1 MYMRN
6 THGACELHHR
16 PCRLLTGELFCI
28 STENHQEQFFLEEQ
42 HVVEQS
48 TSKTNDTTEPGET
61 AIMLGWEVL
70 EADDTS
76 TEKEESS
83 GLVKS
88 IVDVFHRG

>member
-1 MYMRN
+1 MWIASQ
-6 THGACELHHR
+6 TLQTS
-16 PCRLLTGELFCI
+16 LLTSELFCI
-28 STENHQEQFFLEEQ
+28 SIENHQEKFLLEGQ
-42 HVVEQS
+42 HVGEQS
-48 TSKTNDTTEPGET
+48 TSKSHDTAEPGET

-88 IVDVFHRG
+88 IVDVFQRG